1 MLFHFKTDNYVPVVG
16 VATFVQNLLKRP
28 VLNEYDAQAEQRFYD
43 SLVRNLR
50 RFAKQGDD
58 RIYEKEF
65 CELMRTFDT
74 EHSMEFT
81 DE

>member
-1 MLFHFKTDNYVPVVG
+1 M
-16 VATFVQNLLKRP
+16 
-28 VLNEYDAQAEQRFYD
+28 NEYDEQAEQRFYD
-43 SLVRNLR
+43 SLVRNLKR
-50 RFAKQGDD
+50 YATDGDKI
-58 RIYEKEF
+58 REKEF